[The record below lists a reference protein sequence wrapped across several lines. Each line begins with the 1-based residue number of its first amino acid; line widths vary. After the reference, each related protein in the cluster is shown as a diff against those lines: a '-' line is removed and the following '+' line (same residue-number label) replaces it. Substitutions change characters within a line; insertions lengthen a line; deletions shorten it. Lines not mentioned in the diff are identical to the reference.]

1 MLWGKPLLTWGI
13 YQAKQSKY
21 LKNMRIIVST
31 DSKEYAQIAAEH
43 GAETP
48 FLRPK
53 EISHDRSL
61 DVEWAQHALQWLKK
75 NEGYVPDI
83 ILQLRP
89 TQPCRKVE
97 DIDRCLD
104 IFIDVRDRYDSLR
117 TVFRSDLYEPKMYTI
132 VDNVLKPI
140 FKEINGIREPY
151 DGPRQNFP
159 ENIIDYYTEEQK
171 RSERYMHNGYID
183 IFNATI
189 VATGSV
195 SGEIIYPYIMKSTD
209 NIDIDTEETWREAE
223 LRGIIEGVY

>member
-1 MLWGKPLLTWGI
+1 
-13 YQAKQSKY
+13 
-21 LKNMRIIVST
+21 
-31 DSKEYAQIAAEH
+31 
-43 GAETP
+43 
-48 FLRPK
+48 
-53 EISHDRSL
+53 
-61 DVEWAQHALQWLKK
+61 
-75 NEGYVPDI
+75 
-83 ILQLRP
+83 
-89 TQPCRKVE
+89 
-97 DIDRCLD
+97 
-104 IFIDVRDRYDSLR
+104 
-117 TVFRSDLYEPKMYTI
+117 MYTI